1 MIMFI
6 VNCISGTSL
15 IMACCNDCVE
25 SVQYERCAQF
35 DDDCR
40 DLVRGISQ
48 GCPTVFSQRIMKIH
62 MGNYRYYVAWSSER
76 VLVKCYQRLK
86 NIWIFKILT
95 YKCVAEYRIYQSKFY
110 NNALFTDSIHLFNF
124 EYLVF
129 HDIDFYF

>member
-1 MIMFI
+1 MFI

-62 MGNYRYYVAWSSER
+62 MGNYRSYVAWSSER
-76 VLVKCYQRLK
+76 VLD
-86 NIWIFKILT
+86 IWIFKILN
-95 YKCVAEYRIYQSKFY
+95 YKCVAQYEIY
-110 NNALFTDSIHLFNF
+110 
-124 EYLVF
+124 
-129 HDIDFYF
+129 

>member
-62 MGNYRYYVAWSSER
+62 MGNYRSYVAWSSER
-76 VLVKCYQRLK
+76 VLD
-86 NIWIFKILT
+86 IWIFKILN
-95 YKCVAEYRIYQSKFY
+95 YKCVAQYEIY
-110 NNALFTDSIHLFNF
+110 
-124 EYLVF
+124 
-129 HDIDFYF
+129 

>member
-1 MIMFI
+1 MRKIDELMIMFI
-6 VNCISGTSL
+6 VNRISGTSL

-62 MGNYRYYVAWSSER
+62 MGNYRSYVAWSSER
-76 VLVKCYQRLK
+76 VFRYMNLQNLELQMCCP
-86 NIWIFKILT
+86 IWNLLIK
-95 YKCVAEYRIYQSKFY
+95 YP
-110 NNALFTDSIHLFNF
+110 
-124 EYLVF
+124 
-129 HDIDFYF
+129 